1 MPQRYET
8 GTAAA
13 HFQSTVEGHYC
24 QIYFEILDHAI
35 STIKAWFDSHPMPYT
50 VREDLLIKS
59 ACGEDSSSKLN
70 TITDFYGDDFSDKER
85 LVVQLKSLEIQF
97 EDQREVDLCDIVT
110 VLSFS
115 SAERGIFSKVVT
127 LLKLVLINPVTNDF
141 SERSFLPCR
150 DYQ

>member
-1 MPQRYET
+1 MQSPPSRH
-8 GTAAA
+8 GLTA
-13 HFQSTVEGHYC
+13 
-24 QIYFEILDHAI
+24 ILCHN
-35 STIKAWFDSHPMPYT
+35 YT